1 MSSPVR
7 NQGFL
12 RTSNPTMKPEL
23 YQEAARTFTGDRTMT
38 INGTINCTG
47 ILLCL
52 ALITAAYT
60 WRMYDIA
67 DPSSL
72 ASVMPWMM
80 GGLFGGLALALVTIF
95 KQSWA
100 PITAPMYALAEGLFL
115 GGISA
120 IIQSQFPDI
129 PIVFQAVGLTFG
141 VLFIM
146 LTLYRTRIIKVT
158 DKFRT
163 GVVAATGGVFL
174 LYMAT
179 WILGFFGVQIPYIH
193 GSGLIG
199 IGFSLF
205 VVGLASLNLV
215 LDFDLIE
222 NGAKVGA
229 PKYMEWFGAFAL
241 MVTLVWLY
249 IEILRLLAKIN
260 SRR

>member
-7 NQGFL
+7 NQSLL
-12 RTSNPTMKPEL
+12 RTSNPTMRPEL
-23 YQEAARTFTGDRTMT
+23 YQEAARTFTGGKTMT

-52 ALITAAYT
+52 VLMTAAYT
-60 WRMYDIA
+60 WRMYDPMNPTSVA
-67 DPSSL
+67 
-72 ASVMPWMM
+72 AVMPWMIGGM
-80 GGLFGGLALALVTIF
+80 IGGLVLALITMF
-95 KQSWA
+95 KQNWA
-100 PITAPMYALAEGLFL
+100 PFTAPAYALAEGLFL

-120 IIQSQFPDI
+120 VVQAQFPDQQ
-129 PIVFQAVGLTFG
+129 IVLQAVGLTFG
-141 VLFIM
+141 VLFVM
-146 LTLYRTRIIKVT
+146 LAVYRTGIIKVT

-163 GVVAATGGVFL
+163 GVVAATGGIFV

-179 WILGFFGVQIPYIH
+179 WILGMFGVNIPYIH

-222 NGAKVGA
+222 KGAHAGA

-241 MVTLVWLY
+241 MVTLIWLY
-249 IEILRLLAKIN
+249 IEILRLLAKLN

>member
-12 RTSNPTMKPEL
+12 RTSNPTMRPEI
-23 YQEAARTFTGDRTMT
+23 YREAAQTFTGDRTMT

-52 ALITAAYT
+52 TLMTAAFT
-60 WRMYDIA
+60 WRMYVPE
-67 DPSSL
+67 DP
-72 ASVMPWMM
+72 ASAAAMMPWMLGGM
-80 GGLFGGLALALVTIF
+80 IGGLILAITTMF

-100 PITAPMYALAEGLFL
+100 PFTAPLYALAEGLFL

-120 IIQSQFPDI
+120 IVQAQFPEQQ
-129 PIVFQAVGLTFG
+129 IVMQAVGLTFG
-141 VLFIM
+141 VLFVM
-146 LTLYRTRIIKVT
+146 LLLYRTGVIQVT

-163 GVVAATGGVFL
+163 GVIAATGGVMV
-174 LYMAT
+174 LYLAT
-179 WILGFFGVQIPYIH
+179 WVLGMFGVSIPYIH
-193 GSGLIG
+193 GSGMIG

-222 NGAKVGA
+222 TGAEAGA

-241 MVTLVWLY
+241 MVTLIWLY
-249 IEILRLLAKIN
+249 IEILRLLSKLN